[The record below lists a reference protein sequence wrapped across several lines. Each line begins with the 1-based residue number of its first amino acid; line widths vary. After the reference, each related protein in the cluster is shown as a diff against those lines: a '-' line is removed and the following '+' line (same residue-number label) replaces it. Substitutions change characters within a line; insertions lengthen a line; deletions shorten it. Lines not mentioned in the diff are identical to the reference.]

1 MKVGIIGT
9 DTSHVEIFAKELLS
23 GNYPDVQLEGYV
35 PFCSP
40 DFEIS
45 FSRTE
50 MYESFLQNH
59 SVLRYGSP
67 EELAN
72 DMDVMMI
79 LTVDGRNHLE
89 LYRRVAPFGKPVFI
103 DKPIAMSV
111 EEVNEMENIEKSSGA
126 PFFSSSSL
134 RFAEVNDE
142 LKEQEIQFCEFRV
155 PVPKQDQLP
164 GYLWYGIH
172 TLEWLQTLMGTEA
185 RQLIKELDSS
195 QIIRMVFERNRVA
208 TIIPDSEWTDS
219 FEVTCKYANSSEK
232 TFNLRDL
239 NKPYYHSLL
248 DEIIRFFQTCR
259 KPISNQETRQVMEW
273 VQWIGK

>member
-9 DTSHVEIFAKELLS
+9 DTSHVEIFAKESLS
-23 GNYPDVQLEGYV
+23 GNYLDVHLEGYV

-50 MYESFLQNH
+50 MYEPFLQNH
-59 SVLRYGSP
+59 AVIRYGTP
-67 EELAN
+67 EELAKEV
-72 DMDVMMI
+72 DAVMI

-89 LYRRVAPFGKPVFI
+89 LYKRVAPFGKPVFI

-111 EEVNEMENIEKSSGA
+111 EEMDEMQQIEESSGT

-134 RFAEVNDE
+134 RFAEVNDD
-142 LKEQEIQFCEFRV
+142 LKERDIQSCEFRV

-172 TLEWLQTLMGTEA
+172 TLEWLQTLMGTDA

-195 QIIRMVFERNRVA
+195 QTIRIVFERNRVA
-208 TIIPDSEWTDS
+208 TIIPYTEWTDS
-219 FEVTCKYANSSEK
+219 FEVTCKYADSSEK

-248 DEIIRFFQTCR
+248 DEIIRFFQTRR
-259 KPISNQETRQVMEW
+259 KPVSNQETRQVMEW
-273 VQWIGK
+273 VQWIGE